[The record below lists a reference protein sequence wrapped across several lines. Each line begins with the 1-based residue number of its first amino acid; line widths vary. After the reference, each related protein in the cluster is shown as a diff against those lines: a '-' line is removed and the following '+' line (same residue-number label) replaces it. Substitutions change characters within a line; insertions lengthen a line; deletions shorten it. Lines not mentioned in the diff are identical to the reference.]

1 MASPHAQTVI
11 NTIVRQIPTITAFT
25 EIVYEDVA
33 PEDGDL
39 MTRSLAESAVVE
51 QHSARINFNSLTKT
65 LWVRV
70 FPTELHDVQQRW
82 MRFTS
87 SEWRA
92 SGLLNTA
99 EDELLD
105 LGVGTI
111 NAVVLLKWSKTSND
125 RVKGTAEVWRRGV
138 GGCGLTAHTKIIFP
152 APNPAPAPGT
162 DIIEFS
168 RQDLFGHHMRPGRS
182 LTDVFPL
189 DLEDLR
195 DFARERLMV
204 LMGLT
209 PA

>member
-39 MTRSLAESAVVE
+39 ITRSLAESAVVE

-105 LGVGTI
+105 LGVGT
-111 NAVVLLKWSKTSND
+111 S
-125 RVKGTAEVWRRGV
+125 V

>member
-39 MTRSLAESAVVE
+39 ITRSLAESAVVE

-105 LGVGTI
+105 LGVGTSMFSSL
-111 NAVVLLKWSKTSND
+111 NAYSENV
-125 RVKGTAEVWRRGV
+125 
-138 GGCGLTAHTKIIFP
+138 TK
-152 APNPAPAPGT
+152 
-162 DIIEFS
+162 
-168 RQDLFGHHMRPGRS
+168 
-182 LTDVFPL
+182 
-189 DLEDLR
+189 
-195 DFARERLMV
+195 
-204 LMGLT
+204 
-209 PA
+209 